1 MRLYSLNIMTKT
13 DIANR
18 ALSILTS
25 GTITDIGDTLDEKA
39 RTINAIFDIA
49 AREVIREHR
58 WNCCIKRAELTANDP
73 GPTKVGYFGYQ
84 NSYTLPADCL
94 RFLDLNGEPYRPKA
108 EFMDIN
114 GRELL
119 TNAAEARIRYVADM
133 TADADVA
140 VWDVSLA
147 AAVSVKIA
155 MLVGRRIT
163 KDAMSYED
171 LYQLYQRELDTAR
184 RLDAME
190 LGSGEN
196 RPIERIIENS
206 PLINHGRRVGR
217 NLNQLLGSE
226 VDPI

>member
-1 MRLYSLNIMTKT
+1 MTKT
-13 DIANR
+13 EVANR

-25 GTITDIGDTLDEKA
+25 GTITDIADELDEKA
-39 RTINAIFDIA
+39 RTINAIFDTA
-49 AREVIREHR
+49 AREVMREHR
-58 WNCCIKRAELTANDP
+58 WNCCIKRATLTQTDP
-73 GPTKVGYFGYQ
+73 APEKNGYFGYSF
-84 NSYTLPADCL
+84 SYTLPADCL
-94 RFLDLNGEPYRPKA
+94 RFLDLNGEPYSPKS
-108 EFMDIN
+108 EFMDLN
-114 GRELL
+114 GRELH

-140 VWDVSLA
+140 VWDVSMA
-147 AAVSVKIA
+147 AAISVKIA

-163 KDAMSYED
+163 KDGMSYED
-171 LYQLYQRELDTAR
+171 LYMLYQRELDTAR
-184 RLDAME
+184 KLDAME
-190 LGSGEN
+190 IGSGEN